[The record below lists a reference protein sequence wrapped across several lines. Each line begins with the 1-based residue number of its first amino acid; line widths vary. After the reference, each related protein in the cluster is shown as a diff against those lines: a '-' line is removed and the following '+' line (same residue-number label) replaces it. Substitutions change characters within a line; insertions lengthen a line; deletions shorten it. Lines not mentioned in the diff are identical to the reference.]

1 MARTVPIE
9 NDDMRLRELL
19 DQLTEGDV
27 VQLTRGGRLA
37 AVVVDRESYGQLL
50 LAAGQDA
57 RRELGEMAADTRQRI
72 AQAGLER
79 DLVDEAVE
87 AVRSQ
92 RQ

>member
-9 NDDMRLRELL
+9 NDDMRLRGLL
-19 DQLTEGDV
+19 DPLTEGDV
-27 VQLTRGGRLA
+27 VQLARGGRLA
-37 AVVVDRESYGQLL
+37 AVVVERDSYDQLL

-57 RRELGEMAADTRQRI
+57 RRELGEMAAETRQRI

-79 DLVDEAVE
+79 EPVDEAVE

>member
-1 MARTVPIE
+1 MTRTVPIE

-37 AVVVDRESYGQLL
+37 AVVVDRESYDQLL

-57 RRELGEMAADTRQRI
+57 RRDLKEMATETRQRI

-79 DLVDEAVE
+79 ELVDEAVQ

>member
-1 MARTVPIE
+1 MVPRAALNAWAQHAPWQDELDIE
-9 NDDMRLRELL
+9 QDLI
-19 DQLTEGDV
+19 
-27 VQLTRGGRLA
+27 LA
-37 AVVVDRESYGQLL
+37 AVVVDRESYDQLL

-57 RRELGEMAADTRQRI
+57 RRELREMAAETRQRI

-79 DLVDEAVE
+79 DLVDEAIE